1 MKLGSLILA
10 GALAVMTLPGPL
22 SPALA
27 QEFSGRFLLETHDGK
42 RVNDDSFKG
51 KVRMMAFGYTFC
63 PDVCPTALSAMA
75 AALDL
80 LGPQR
85 AAEVVPLFVTVDPKR
100 DTKAQLKDYM
110 SAFGPSFIGLTG
122 TVQMTDAAARS
133 FRVRY
138 EIHQPADKDSEHYV
152 VDHSA
157 GIFIMDRNGGFAAKL
172 GHTASAEDVADRL
185 RQVIDGESK

>member
-1 MKLGSLILA
+1 MMLRSLILVTA
-10 GALAVMTLPGPL
+10 MAVAPP
-22 SPALA
+22 PAWA
-27 QEFSGRFLLETHDGK
+27 QEFSGRFLLDTHDGK
-42 RVNDDSFKG
+42 RVNDESFKG

-63 PDVCPTALSAMA
+63 PDVCPTALSTMA

-85 AAEVVPLFVTVDPKR
+85 ADQVVPLFVTVDPKR

-110 SAFGPSFIGLTG
+110 SAFGPSFVGLTG
-122 TVQMTDAAARS
+122 TTQMTDAAAKS

-138 EIHQPADKDSEHYV
+138 EIHQPADKDSDHYV

-172 GHTASAEDVADRL
+172 GHTANAEDVADRL
-185 RQVIDGESK
+185 RAVIDGASK

>member
-10 GALAVMTLPGPL
+10 TAMAVTAL
-22 SPALA
+22 PALA

-42 RVNDDSFKG
+42 RVNDESFKG

-63 PDVCPTALSAMA
+63 PDVCPTALSTMA
-75 AALDL
+75 VALEQ
-80 LGPQR
+80 LGPKADQV
-85 AAEVVPLFVTVDPKR
+85 APLFVTVDPKR

-110 SAFGPSFIGLTG
+110 SAFGPSFVGLTG
-122 TVQMTDAAARS
+122 TTQMTDAAARS

-138 EIHQPADKDSEHYV
+138 EIHQPADKDSDHYV

-157 GIFIMDRNGGFAAKL
+157 GIFIMDRNGGFVAKL
-172 GHTASAEDVADRL
+172 GHTANADEVADRL
-185 RQVIDGESK
+185 RQVIDGDSK